1 MAKDAQDEAAKG
13 KQTNHGK
20 DDASLKVRDWAL
32 KTAGA
37 IVGSLGLAGSMVVI
51 GSAVLWIRFKEAGLP
66 AIQAIS
72 AQPREEALAQ
82 GAQTTIVFVLIALA
96 LVAIL
101 YVIDARELEA
111 THATERERRKREKA
125 ERKAD
130 SLRTQAAEP
139 AAEPPPPAKRPAD
152 SHSMGWGPISAIATF
167 ALAGI
172 LWVALEPDLSFG
184 AEAILA
190 GLAILLAFGCAWM
203 AKAES
208 KNIWALAAA
217 VFVAVIVFSAS
228 AGYLI
233 VKEQKFIQAV
243 AVLRGK
249 QDTGL
254 TGFYVT
260 ANGDTLYLATP
271 VGSSGGRQDDVSIKK
286 IDLDKSDEP
295 ESITYSVG
303 PLESIPDAERTAEA
317 MLSQLLEDRDGLSG
331 TTGSLPSW
339 LPEKKAATFAG
350 KITAKEEVSGEP
362 LCLMRYAATNQKDK
376 KRSFWTSC
384 PEAEAQATIDDAR
397 ERFALPGRFQK
408 DYKIRVKVEV
418 PVGTKLR
425 YAEGA
430 TAPQCGGEPG
440 GACGRRY
447 PGGGLQ
453 YWVKKPSQLGEITLE
468 CPHALPDQESKWKPW
483 KQGESCK
490 PPDRP
495 KQAERHP
502 RPQGH

>member
-1 MAKDAQDEAAKG
+1 MAKDAKKTPPANGSG
-13 KQTNHGK
+13 KPTIQ
-20 DDASLKVRDWAL
+20 DWAL

-51 GSAVLWIRFKEAGLP
+51 GSAVLWIRFKEAGVP

-72 AQPREEALAQ
+72 VQPREEALVQ

-96 LVAIL
+96 VVAVL
-101 YVIDARELEA
+101 YVIDARELECDQKWQA
-111 THATERERRKREKA
+111 KREA
-125 ERKAD
+125 ER
-130 SLRTQAAEP
+130 AEVRREKGKKP
-139 AAEPPPPAKRPAD
+139 LPPDPRPKPAD
-152 SHSMGWGPISAIATF
+152 QHEMGKWTLRALSALPVLGIAWAMIWTDLGTWSVVWL
-167 ALAGI
+167 ALI
-172 LWVALEPDLSFG
+172 AL
-184 AEAILA
+184 
-190 GLAILLAFGCAWM
+190 GLTLGCRWM

-217 VFVAVIVFSAS
+217 AFVAVIVFAAA

-271 VGSSGGRQDDVSIKK
+271 VSSSGGNQDNVSIKK
-286 IDLDKSDEP
+286 IDLEKS
-295 ESITYSVG
+295 ESVTYSVG

-317 MLSQLLEDRDGLSG
+317 MLNQLLDDRNGLSG
-331 TTGSLPSW
+331 TSAALPSW
-339 LPEKKAATFAG
+339 IPGGIAATFAG
-350 KITAKEEVSGEP
+350 EITTKEVASEP
-362 LCLMRYAATNQKDK
+362 LCLMRYAEATQQEK
-376 KRSFWTSC
+376 KGSFWTSC
-384 PEAEAQATIDDAR
+384 EEAEAQATIDDAR
-397 ERFALPGRFQK
+397 ERLALPGRFQK
-408 DYKIRVKVEV
+408 NYEVRVKVEV
-418 PVGTKLR
+418 PNGTKLR

-440 GACGRRY
+440 SPCGRRY

-453 YWVKKPSQLGEITLE
+453 YWVEDPSHLGEITLE
-468 CPHALPDQESKWKPW
+468 CPHALPDQESKWEPW
-483 KQGESCK
+483 NQGELCK
-490 PPDRP
+490 P
-495 KQAERHP
+495 
-502 RPQGH
+502 